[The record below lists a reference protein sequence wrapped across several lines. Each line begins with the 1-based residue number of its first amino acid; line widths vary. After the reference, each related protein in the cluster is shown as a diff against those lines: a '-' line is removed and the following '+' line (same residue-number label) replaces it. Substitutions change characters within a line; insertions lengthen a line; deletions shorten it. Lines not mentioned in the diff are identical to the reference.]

1 MKSTVRFSAPLLA
14 LLLLSGCA
22 VQGGAD
28 SFILSQD
35 APILS
40 LQTPELDSG
49 VVALKPSDV
58 GAIVFFNGDLRD
70 EDGDLVGE
78 LIGVLTSVELA
89 QDELPEY
96 DRMRELIFNLEGGQI
111 FALGAS
117 SYKGIDEIPD
127 FPGVNTPVEAA
138 VVGGTGKYIG
148 ALGTVTTTLL
158 DDKTYTHEFV
168 LLG

>member
-1 MKSTVRFSAPLLA
+1 LKSTARFAAPLIA

-22 VQGGAD
+22 AQGGAD
-28 SFILSQD
+28 SFTLSQD
-35 APILS
+35 VPMMS
-40 LQTPELDSG
+40 SQTAELDSG
-49 VVALKPSDV
+49 VVAFEPSDV

-70 EDGDLVGE
+70 EDGVLVGE
-78 LIGVLTSVELA
+78 LIGVLTSVELS
-89 QDELPEY
+89 QDDQPEY

-117 SYKGIDEIPD
+117 SYKAIDEMPD
-127 FPGVNTPVEAA
+127 PGMNTPVEAA
-138 VVGGTGKYIG
+138 VVGGTGKYVG
-148 ALGTVTTTLL
+148 AMGTVTTTLL